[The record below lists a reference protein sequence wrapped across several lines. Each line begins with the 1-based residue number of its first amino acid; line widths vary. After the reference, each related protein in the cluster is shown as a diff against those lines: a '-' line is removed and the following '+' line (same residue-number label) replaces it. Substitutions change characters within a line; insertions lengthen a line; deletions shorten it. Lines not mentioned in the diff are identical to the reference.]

1 MRVGKKIRY
10 YRKMYC
16 LTQDDI
22 GEACSVDRS
31 TVANWE
37 AGNRRPN
44 YYYLK
49 ILSILFNV
57 DLDVLDDDNISPIKL
72 DNYKFIKHNI
82 GKCFVNIEND
92 DFLNINNYIEFS
104 STFSK
109 DITFN
114 SSLIEK
120 ITNTDITNKVFPKY
134 NPFKHKVIN
143 PSIPASI
150 YKMVMSIAMII
161 SIVILIPFGLLKKDL
176 SQSFIPDN
184 IDEVVLTIEYERTS
198 TTYNLTKIESSIS
211 NGVYKKYDFYD
222 KNAKNLFIIESISI
236 PSNYKNSDSLW
247 IEHNIC
253 FISFTCN
260 SDSFNGY
267 IESIMTKTIMHSAN
281 HIKISKDYSKPYI
294 ETPGIYDIVFYTSN
308 NLYYIGA
315 FLNEF

>member
-72 DNYKFIKHNI
+72 ENYKFIKHNI

-161 SIVILIPFGLLKKDL
+161 SIVILIPFDILKKDL

-184 IDEVVLTIEYERTS
+184 IDEVVLTIEYDKTI
-198 TTYNLTKIESSIS
+198 TNYTMNKIINKQQTIIFE
-211 NGVYKKYDFYD
+211 KYGFYD
-222 KNAKNLFIIESISI
+222 KNSKNLFVIESISI
-236 PSNYKNSDSLW
+236 PSNYKSSDISW
-247 IEHNIC
+247 IGNQKYFLSFSYRLNGSDVIPFAAYSAATDSEIIC
-253 FISFTCN
+253 FVISFTC
-260 SDSFNGY
+260 SVFVLPFA
-267 IESIMTKTIMHSAN
+267 IV
-281 HIKISKDYSKPYI
+281 IK
-294 ETPGIYDIVFYTSN
+294 
-308 NLYYIGA
+308 A
-315 FLNEF
+315 

>member
-92 DFLNINNYIEFS
+92 DFLNTNNYIEFS

-120 ITNTDITNKVFPKY
+120 ITSTDITNKVFPKY

-143 PSIPASI
+143 LSIPASI

-161 SIVILIPFGLLKKDL
+161 FIVIFIPFDILKKDL
-176 SQSFIPDN
+176 SQSFIPEN
-184 IDEVVLTIEYERTS
+184 IDEVVLSVKYNTS
-198 TTYNLTKIESSIS
+198 INEHNLNKIEET
-211 NGVYKKYDFYD
+211 NYYNFFEKYSLSGENID
-222 KNAKNLFIIESISI
+222 NLFFVDNMDILT
-236 PSNYKNSDSLW
+236 NDSLW
-247 IEHNIC
+247 NKNDIIYIN
-253 FISFTCN
+253 FFYSKNN
-260 SDSFNGY
+260 SNFAIKNSKTKLINQITNTIKIDFKANVFY
-267 IESIMTKTIMHSAN
+267 IES
-281 HIKISKDYSKPYI
+281 
-294 ETPGIYDIVFYTSN
+294 PGIYDIVFYTSN
-308 NLYYIGA
+308 NLCYIGA